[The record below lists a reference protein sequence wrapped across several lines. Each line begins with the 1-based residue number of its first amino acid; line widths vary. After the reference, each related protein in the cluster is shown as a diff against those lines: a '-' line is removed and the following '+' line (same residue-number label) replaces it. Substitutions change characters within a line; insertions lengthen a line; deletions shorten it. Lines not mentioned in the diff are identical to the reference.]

1 MILSQCVQFDFRHQ
15 QSLTMGNIN
24 DHLGNIEIN
33 DPGFNWE
40 WGPSVED
47 IVLTVKQKIGEQF
60 RCDESTRFLHQFVH
74 DENCT
79 HWSLWVSKTWNTI
92 DFRKCLSNILKR
104 DTTSWDPHQLCDEV
118 NVLCPRHVVRPDRH
132 TTDLYWIRKKDDH
145 EL

>member
-1 MILSQCVQFDFRHQ
+1 MCSIRCVQFDIRHQ

-47 IVLTVKQKIGEQF
+47 IVLTVKQIGEQF

-92 DFRKCLSNILKR
+92 DFHKCLSNILKC
-104 DTTSWDPHQLCDEV
+104 DTTTWNPRKLCDEV
-118 NVLCPRHVVRPDRH
+118 NKLHPRHVMRPFENH
-132 TTDLYWIRKKDDH
+132 KNQYWIRKKYDD
-145 EL
+145 EP

>member
-1 MILSQCVQFDFRHQ
+1 MMCSQFNWTTTINN
-15 QSLTMGNIN
+15 TMGNIN
-24 DHLGNIEIN
+24 DHLGYIN
-33 DPGFNWE
+33 FDDPRVNWE
-40 WGPSVED
+40 WGPD
-47 IVLTVKQKIGEQF
+47 PILTTKQIRELWLFGESK
-60 RCDESTRFLHQFVH
+60 RVLHQFVH
-74 DENCT
+74 DGTLPPNT
-79 HWSLWVSKTWNTI
+79 AWISKTWDTP